1 MTGLNLPADVID
13 GGSFET
19 VRYPDDELRLR
30 VAGNGDL
37 EVIEYIS
44 TDREGPPAHSH
55 PWDEVEYVIEGEAEF
70 LVDGT
75 WTRGGPGTV
84 QLLPAGS
91 PHSVRVPEGTAR
103 ILMIAIGA
111 PFAPF
116 ARELAALYASPD
128 ASLDGVVEVARRH
141 GLGLA

>member
-1 MTGLNLPADVID
+1 MTDLNVAADVID
-13 GGSFET
+13 GESFET
-19 VRYPDDELRLR
+19 VRYPDDEIRLR
-30 VAGNGDL
+30 AVGSGAI

-55 PWDEVEYVIEGEAEF
+55 PWDEVEYVIECEAEF
-70 LVDGT
+70 LVNGR

-91 PHSVRVPEGTAR
+91 PHSVRVPEGTTR
-103 ILMIAIGA
+103 ILMITIGS

-116 ARELAALYASPD
+116 ARELSALYASSD
-128 ASLDGVVEVARRH
+128 ASLERVVGVARRH
-141 GLGLA
+141 GLRLT